1 MSTSRPTV
9 NMPFVVIGV
18 VCIAAAITLGVLSI
32 NALRT
37 GDTIHFLESDSGPMT
52 AAEGLLG
59 ACIAFGI
66 GVYGIRLGL
75 KGER

>member
-9 NMPFVVIGV
+9 KMPFVIIGV
-18 VCIAAAITLGVLSI
+18 VCIVAAITLGVLSLD
-32 NALRT
+32 ALRT

-52 AAEGLLG
+52 GTEGLLG
-59 ACIAFGI
+59 ACLAFAI